1 LVALYKTVL
10 MKPTIINHPFHVI
23 NLDYVSEAPLS
34 ALEQEAIEK
43 YIDLHNKSQEY
54 HQVLTR
60 LFNYYTSA
68 INILQKCTAIFDNL
82 QNEYL
87 LLTPMLHYLQ
97 EGNPLTENEIE
108 SIDES
113 ERVCYDTQPL
123 LTQLH
128 NFNHTYDAYY
138 DGLRA
143 AETEF
148 AGIEQQQE
156 KLELQFDDF
165 NDNYFNPIIRDYKI
179 MEIDICSLDQDFDD
193 FRGAFCDMTDLA
205 DKLYDTR
212 FTLLNAHV
220 QLHNRIVELDKD
232 IVLLFAA
239 INGESDSTNSESN

>member
-1 LVALYKTVL
+1 

-23 NLDYVSEAPLS
+23 NLEYVSEAPLS
-34 ALEQEAIEK
+34 TLEQEAIEK
-43 YIDLHNKSQEY
+43 YVDLHNKCQEY

-60 LFNYYTSA
+60 LINYYTSA
-68 INILQKCTAIFDNL
+68 VHILKKCTVIFDNL

-97 EGNPLTENEIE
+97 EGDPLTENEIQ
-108 SIDES
+108 SIDEN

-123 LTQLH
+123 LNQLH

-143 AETEF
+143 AETEY
-148 AGIEQQQE
+148 AGTEQQQE

-165 NDNYFNPIIRDYKI
+165 NDNYFNPIIKDYKI
-179 MEIDICSLDQDFDD
+179 MEIDICSLDENFDD
-193 FRGAFCDMTDLA
+193 FRGAFCDLTDLA

-212 FTLLNAHV
+212 VALLDAHV
-220 QLHNRIVELDKD
+220 QLHNRIVELDKE
-232 IVLLFAA
+232 IVVLFAA
-239 INGESDSTNSESN
+239 INGESNSTSNDESN